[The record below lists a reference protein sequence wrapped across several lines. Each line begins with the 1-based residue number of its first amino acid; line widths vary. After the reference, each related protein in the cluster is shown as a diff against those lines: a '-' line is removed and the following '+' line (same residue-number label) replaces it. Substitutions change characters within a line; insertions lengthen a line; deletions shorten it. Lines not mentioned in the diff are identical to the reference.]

1 MGKLA
6 KTAWKWGR
14 SFVSN
19 TAYKLLLSNNVAMTK
34 RKGENW
40 SKKFPESTNWIFS
53 CIAVSEGGGDEPAS
67 KEDPPADSC

>member
-1 MGKLA
+1 
-6 KTAWKWGR
+6 
-14 SFVSN
+14 
-19 TAYKLLLSNNVAMTK
+19 MTK